1 MELAEIRSRLPE
13 TIVTARLELRRPVFA
28 DVPAITV
35 LANNK
40 KISDM
45 LSNLPHPY
53 TSEDA
58 IWFLENRARSET
70 EHGYAVTLKDGTFV
84 GMCGLTVNPGEQP
97 EIGYWLGEPHWGA
110 GLAGEAA
117 AGLIDALF
125 AAGAPVVTARALAVN
140 DASCRVLE
148 RLGFA
153 LTDDRI
159 DDCGVHKGVR
169 VRFYALDAGER
180 QHQAVS

>member
-1 MELAEIRSRLPE
+1 MDLNEIRPRLPQ
-13 TIVTARLELRRPVFA
+13 TIATARLELRRPVFA

-58 IWFLENRARSET
+58 IWFLENRARSDT
-70 EHGYAVTLKDGTFV
+70 EHSYAVTMADGLFV
-84 GMCGLTVNPGEQP
+84 GMCGLIVKPDTLP
-97 EIGYWLGEPHWGA
+97 EIGYWLGEAHWGA
-110 GLAGEAA
+110 GLASEAA
-117 AGLIDALF
+117 AGLIEAIF

-140 DASCRVLE
+140 AASCRVLE
-148 RLGFA
+148 KLGFT

-159 DDCGVHKGVR
+159 GDCGQHKGVR
-169 VRFYALDAGER
+169 VRFFALEATMR
-180 QHQAVS
+180 RRRAP